1 MEVITLN
8 KSTFSKKCSELIS
21 KLDTKVDLVIG
32 ILNGGGYVIEEF
44 KNNKKYNSVYFQQ
57 VDIQRDDNLKHNFV
71 VKFLLKI
78 LPYHILNKLRN
89 YESLNAKKSIDSL
102 NALNLTD
109 IKINFKLTSSTNKSI
124 KNIVIV
130 DDAIDTG
137 RTMFIVKNKLSSHFP
152 KINIITAVISW
163 TIETSLVKPDY
174 YLYKNTLIR
183 FPWSKDY
190 KGKDFEKKSF
200 SS

>member
-8 KSTFSKKCSELIS
+8 RRTFSKKCSELIS
-21 KLDTKVDLVIG
+21 KLDFEADMVIG
-32 ILNGGGYVIEEF
+32 ILNGGGYVIEKF
-44 KNNKKYNSVYFQQ
+44 KNNKKYNSTYFKT
-57 VDIQRDDNLKHNFV
+57 VDIQRNENLKHNFV
-71 VKFLLKI
+71 VKLLLKI
-78 LPYHILNKLRN
+78 LPYQILNRLRI
-89 YESLNAKKSIDSL
+89 YESLKVKKSIDSL
-102 NALNLTD
+102 SVDSLKD
-109 IKINFKLTSSTNKSI
+109 IKLDIKLNSTPNESI

-137 RTMFIVKNKLSSHFP
+137 RTMFIVKNNLSMHFP

>member
-8 KSTFSKKCSELIS
+8 KRTFSKKCSELIS
-21 KLDTKVDLVIG
+21 KLDFEADMVIG
-32 ILNGGGYVIEEF
+32 ILNGGGYVIEKF
-44 KNNKKYNSVYFQQ
+44 KNNKKYNSTYFKT
-57 VDIQRDDNLKHNFV
+57 VDIQRNENLKHNFV
-71 VKFLLKI
+71 VKLLLKI
-78 LPYHILNKLRN
+78 LPYQILNRLRI
-89 YESLNAKKSIDSL
+89 YESLKAKKSIDSL
-102 NALNLTD
+102 SVDNLKD
-109 IKINFKLTSSTNKSI
+109 IKLDINLNSTPNESI

-137 RTMFIVKNKLSSHFP
+137 RTMFIVKNNLSMHFP

-190 KGKDFEKKSF
+190 KGRDFEKKGF

>member
-8 KSTFSKKCSELIS
+8 KRTFSKRCSQLIS
-21 KLDTKVDLVIG
+21 KLDVEADLVIG

-44 KNNKKYNSVYFQQ
+44 KNNKKCKSTYFKT
-57 VDIQRDDNLKHNFV
+57 VDIQRNENLKHNFV
-71 VKFLLKI
+71 VKLLLKI
-78 LPYHILNKLRN
+78 LPYQILNRLRI
-89 YESLNAKKSIDSL
+89 YESLKAKKSIDSL
-102 NALNLTD
+102 SVVNLKD
-109 IKINFKLTSSTNKSI
+109 IKLDFKLNSTLNESI

-137 RTMFIVKNKLSSHFP
+137 RTMFIVKNNLSMHFP
-152 KINIITAVISW
+152 KINIIMAVISW
-163 TIETSLVKPDY
+163 TMETSLVKPDY

-190 KGKDFEKKSF
+190 KGRDFEKKSF